1 MAFQCLVSERGRGLW
16 VRHRLPQPWLFEL
29 APEALLLSPNPACL
43 LKQQGDPL
51 LGFHS
56 PTGYDRR
63 LPPCHFGSSVHGA
76 AMHGPSPGV
85 SFPTANT
92 SSKEPFTPRIPLL
105 GTLRLQSFDSPDALL
120 PFEPSSHFWP
130 GRSWDSPF
138 REFLLSAIRGH
149 FRSPEPS
156 CRCPIQQ
163 VHASN
168 ETCWT
173 QPSSRF
179 MRPREGLGKPAS
191 GPCSRRESVPVR
203 ALFRV
208 APGSIPSWFSS
219 SLGHSP
225 S

>member
-1 MAFQCLVSERGRGLW
+1 MTGDSLHVTSARVYTEPQCMI
-16 VRHRLPQPWLFEL
+16 
-29 APEALLLSPNPACL
+29 
-43 LKQQGDPL
+43 PL
-51 LGFHS
+51 LGFRS
-56 PTGYDRR
+56 LQRSRAQRSR
-63 LPPCHFGSSVHGA
+63 LPRGSHSSARCVFR
-76 AMHGPSPGV
+76 V
-85 SFPTANT
+85 S
-92 SSKEPFTPRIPLL
+92 
-105 GTLRLQSFDSPDALL
+105 DSLDALL

-138 REFLLSAIRGH
+138 RELLLSAIRGH

-219 SLGHSP
+219 SLGLSP